1 MTAASSELD
10 KVGATFLQLQ
20 LKVLNDAGDID
31 LLNMGKGQGYEAS
44 MITYLGSANFS
55 DTDRRIFYLFYS
67 YKTWYWGWNRFLDR
81 TAIL

>member
-44 MITYLGSANFS
+44 MITYLGSVNFS
-55 DTDRRIFYLFYS
+55 DPDRRILNLF
-67 YKTWYWGWNRFLDR
+67 
-81 TAIL
+81 

>member
-20 LKVLNDAGDID
+20 LKVLNDGGDID

-44 MITYLGSANFS
+44 MITYLGSVNFS
-55 DTDRRIFYLFYS
+55 DTDWRIFYLFYS
-67 YKTWYWGWNRFLDR
+67 YKTWY
-81 TAIL
+81 

>member
-1 MTAASSELD
+1 MTAASRELD

-44 MITYLGSANFS
+44 MITYLGSVNFS
-55 DTDRRIFYLFYS
+55 DTDTHIDL
-67 YKTWYWGWNRFLDR
+67 
-81 TAIL
+81 

>member
-44 MITYLGSANFS
+44 MITYLGSVNFS
-55 DTDRRIFYLFYS
+55 DPDRRILYLF
-67 YKTWYWGWNRFLDR
+67 
-81 TAIL
+81 